1 MLLLTPLFTLFLM
14 NDYSD
19 GYSLLPDGRIIDRS
33 PMRKGKI
40 PLVLEG
46 KNWVPFFEGKIASI
60 IEAQPLR
67 NDVAKLLIELI
78 ISQG

>member
-1 MLLLTPLFTLFLM
+1 M
-14 NDYSD
+14 DEYSD
-19 GYSLLPDGRIIDRS
+19 RYSLLPDGRIIDQS
-33 PMRKGKI
+33 PMSDGNL

-46 KNWVPFFEGKIASI
+46 KNWVPFYDGKVASI